1 MPRISFRLRV
11 GAAFVAVCSSH
22 ANGFH
27 LDTSS
32 TSGVGRSDEGAVHAG
47 ARIETIPQEHCA
59 SRRDIF
65 DKTNRAIGFGAMPIF
80 LITCN
85 SPCFAEA
92 GLEIDIGQPNT
103 NSKKPSSIGSN
114 TSGSESTS
122 AVECDEEC
130 KEQRRRRMEERRA
143 MMRQSRSTSSRQEV
157 FELSKQRARLYG
169 SDYKGANCIDG
180 VPCI

>member
-1 MPRISFRLRV
+1 MPRLFFRISATFAV
-11 GAAFVAVCSSH
+11 VCSSHMTH

-27 LDTSS
+27 LDTN
-32 TSGVGRSDEGAVHAG
+32 TSGVGRSDESAVRRVG
-47 ARIETIPQEHCA
+47 SRIEMIPQEHFA
-59 SRRDIF
+59 SRREIF
-65 DKTNRAIGFGAMPIF
+65 SEIHCAISLGAVST
-80 LITCN
+80 LSCAAN

-92 GLEIDIGQPNT
+92 GLESDIRQHNGMNPT
-103 NSKKPSSIGSN
+103 NIASTTPGNES
-114 TSGSESTS
+114 STS

-130 KEQRRRRMEERRA
+130 KEQRRRRIEERRA

-169 SDYKGANCIDG
+169 SDYKGANCVDG

>member
-1 MPRISFRLRV
+1 MRV
-11 GAAFVAVCSSH
+11 GVAFVAVCSSH

-27 LDTSS
+27 LDRS
-32 TSGVGRSDEGAVHAG
+32 TSGVCRSDEGAVRAG
-47 ARIETIPQEHCA
+47 ASIEKITHEHCA

-65 DKTNRAIGFGAMPIF
+65 ANFQFAIVFGAVPT
-80 LITCN
+80 LLCTVN
-85 SPCFAEA
+85 SPCFAEE
-92 GLEIDIGQPNT
+92 GLESDIGQPHSEN
-103 NSKKPSSIGSN
+103 PASIAFNN

-130 KEQRRRRMEERRA
+130 KEQRRRRIEERRA

>member
-1 MPRISFRLRV
+1 MPWISLRLRV
-11 GAAFVAVCSSH
+11 GAAFVAVCSSRV
-22 ANGFH
+22 NGFH
-27 LDTSS
+27 LDRS
-32 TSGVGRSDEGAVHAG
+32 TSGVGRSDEGAVYAG
-47 ARIETIPQEHCA
+47 ARIEITLQEHCA
-59 SRRDIF
+59 SRREIF
-65 DKTNRAIGFGAMPIF
+65 DKIHCAIGFGAVSTF
-80 LITCN
+80 SSTVN

-92 GLEIDIGQPNT
+92 GLESDLGPPT
-103 NSKKPSSIGSN
+103 SSKNPASIASNN
-114 TSGSESTS
+114 TSGSGSTS

-130 KEQRRRRMEERRA
+130 KEQRRRRIEERRA

>member
-1 MPRISFRLRV
+1 MPWTSLRLRV

-22 ANGFH
+22 VNGFH
-27 LDTSS
+27 LDRS
-32 TSGVGRSDEGAVHAG
+32 TSGVGQSDEGAVRAG
-47 ARIETIPQEHCA
+47 ARIEMIPQEHCV
-59 SRRDIF
+59 SRREVF
-65 DKTNRAIGFGAMPIF
+65 AHLHCAIDFGVVSAF
-80 LITCN
+80 LCTVD

-92 GLEIDIGQPNT
+92 GLESDVGQPTSSKNPASIAS
-103 NSKKPSSIGSN
+103 NS
-114 TSGSESTS
+114 TSGSGSTS
-122 AVECDEEC
+122 AIECDEEC
-130 KEQRRRRMEERRA
+130 KEQRRRRIEERRA